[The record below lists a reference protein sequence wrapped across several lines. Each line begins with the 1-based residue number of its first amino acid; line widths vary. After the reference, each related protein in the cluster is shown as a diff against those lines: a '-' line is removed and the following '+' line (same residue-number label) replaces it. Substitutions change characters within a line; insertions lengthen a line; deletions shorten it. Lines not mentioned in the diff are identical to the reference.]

1 MKNFI
6 LFFLFTQ
13 MAAIGWAQNQVQG
26 KVTTPQ
32 KEPVPFANVLLLHP
46 TTQGLIKGVV
56 TDDKGVFIIQ
66 QVKPGAYTLK
76 ISMIGYQTFVIPKI
90 DISSAKPLP
99 PFQVTLAEHKETLEA
114 VTVTAQK
121 PLLEQR
127 IDRTV
132 VNVQSSI
139 IAKGS
144 DILTILERSPGIE
157 VDRINGQ
164 IQMQGKAGV
173 LVMLDGKI
181 MRMEMAGLIQL
192 LQGMNSDNVVS
203 IELITAPPASFDAEG
218 NAGIINIITKKQQTE
233 GLHLIANAN
242 TAYGLRPKYGGSVN
256 LNMRQNRFNFFAD
269 LSANYSLVRQD
280 VTIDRQNIYNGVVT
294 NTHILALRPAE
305 TGLYNYRAGIDYDF
319 SPRTTVGVLFAG
331 YLRTWAMDTDIRAQV
346 DDNTGQSFSPAIDAF
361 ERNDWQHW
369 MFNFNFRHQFS
380 DKSRLSFDVDY
391 LHFFEQ
397 NPTDYAEVITD
408 PNGIVLNTR
417 EFISRKITP
426 IEFKVAKLDYTHSL
440 TPTLELSTGLKGAL
454 SSFTN
459 DLQLANLEN
468 NLWVDDPRFTDVFRL
483 QEQLGAIYS
492 SLDFKPHRK
501 LSFKAGVRL
510 EYYNSDLISNTE
522 GDILLQNYLRA
533 FPSAYLSYQ
542 VSKNQRFQISYTERI
557 TRPSIRNIAPAFM
570 VWGYNTILGGNPDI
584 RPTISRRVNTSYQW
598 GSFLLQLQFTDD
610 DNALTY
616 QPEVFAEDNLM
627 LTRSANMPDLKT
639 AMIGINFPVTITKWW
654 ESRYS
659 ISAYWQRLQ
668 PQVEGRPIVYTN
680 AYVRGNITQTFKLPQ
695 QWAIELSAQANSSQR
710 IGVGSLPEQAS
721 FNLGLK
727 KTFSSRFS
735 MALSWTD
742 MFNLGSFY
750 RFSIHEPSA
759 NMVYDWNYDIEGN
772 LFRINLTYNLGNL
785 KLRKT
790 KSRRTGSEEERRRT
804 Q

>member
-1 MKNFI
+1 MKNLI
-6 LFFLFTQ
+6 LFCLFIQVAT
-13 MAAIGWAQNQVQG
+13 IGWAQNQVQG
-26 KVTTPQ
+26 KVTDA
-32 KEPVPFANVLLLHP
+32 KNESVPFANVLLLNP
-46 TTQGLIKGVV
+46 TTNSLVKGVV
-56 TDDKGVFIIQ
+56 TNDKGSFIIQ
-66 QVKPGAYTLK
+66 NIKPGVYQLK
-76 ISMIGYQTFVIPKI
+76 VSMIGFKTFVIPKVNV
-90 DISSAKPLP
+90 SSEKPLP
-99 PFQVTLAEHKETLEA
+99 PLQVTLAEHRETLEA

-127 IDRTV
+127 IDRTI

-192 LQGMNSDNVVS
+192 LQGMNSDNVES

-218 NAGIINIITKKQQTE
+218 NAGIINIVTKKQQAE
-233 GLHLIANAN
+233 GLNLIVNAN

-256 LNMRQNRFNFFAD
+256 LNIRQNKFNFFAD
-269 LSANYSLVRQD
+269 LSGNYSLVRQD
-280 VTIDRQNIYNGVVT
+280 VTIDRQNTYNGVVT

-305 TGLYNYRAGIDYDF
+305 SGLYNYRAGIDYDI
-319 SPRTTVGVLFAG
+319 SRRTTVGVLFGG
-331 YLRTWAMDTDIRAQV
+331 YIRTWAMDTDIRAQV
-346 DDNTGQSFSPAIDAF
+346 EDNTGQSFVPSTDAF

-369 MFNFNFRHQFS
+369 MVNFNFRHQFAN
-380 DKSRLSFDVDY
+380 KSRLSFDVDY

-397 NPTDYAEVITD
+397 NPVDYTEVITD
-408 PNGIVLNTR
+408 SDGNTLDAR
-417 EFISRKITP
+417 DFISRKITP
-426 IEFKVAKLDYTHSL
+426 IEFKVAKLDYTQSL
-440 TPTLELSTGLKGAL
+440 SPAIELSTGLKGSL

-468 NLWVDDPRFTDVFRL
+468 NLWIDDPRFTGVYRL

-492 SLDFKPHRK
+492 SLDFKPQGK
-501 LSFKAGVRL
+501 LSFKAGLRL
-510 EYYNSDLISNTE
+510 EYYNSDLTSNTE
-522 GDILLQNYLRA
+522 GDILLQNYLRV

-542 VSKNQRFQISYTERI
+542 VSKNQRFQLSYTERI

-584 RPTISRRVNTSYQW
+584 RPTISRRINSSYQW

-627 LTRSANMPDLKT
+627 LTRATNMPDLKT
-639 AMIGINFPVTITKWW
+639 AMIGINFPITITKWW

-659 ISAYWQRLQ
+659 VSAYWQRLQ
-668 PQVEGRPIVYTN
+668 PRVEGKPIIYTN
-680 AYVRGNITQTFKLPQ
+680 AYVRANLTQTFKLPQ
-695 QWAIELSAQANSSQR
+695 QWAIELSAQANSSR
-710 IGVGSLPEQAS
+710 RVGVGSIPQQAS

-727 KTFSSRFS
+727 KSFSSRFS

-742 MFNLGSFY
+742 MFNIGSFY
-750 RFSIHEPSA
+750 KFRINEPSV
-759 NMVYDWNYDIEGN
+759 NMMYDWTYDIEGN
-772 LFRINLTYNLGNL
+772 LFRINLTYKFGNM
-785 KLRKT
+785 KLRKA
-790 KSRRTGSEEERRRT
+790 KSRSTGSEEERRRT